1 MKSAREVELRT
12 VLRYLEKQV
21 EHVRRLLVP
30 FEPAQ
35 QAELVP
41 APPRPPRAK
50 SQGEEDYAEYVATR
64 RTRLEELGVGEL
76 PDEEPPPIPF
86 VNSAMK
92 KIRAA
97 CKDDRQLE
105 QAFDLFFALDYPARM
120 DPPYPFNAFVKKFPE
135 LIEQLNRTPA
145 PSGAPR

>member
-21 EHVRRLLVP
+21 AAVKRQLEP
-30 FEPAQ
+30 FEPVQ
-35 QAELVP
+35 QGELVP
-41 APPRPPRAK
+41 SPPRPPRAL
-50 SQGEEDYAEYVATR
+50 SQGEEDYAEYVDTR
-64 RTRLEELGVGEL
+64 RTRLEELKCGDL
-76 PDEEPPPIPF
+76 PDEPLPPPAF

-105 QAFDLFFALDYPARM
+105 QAFDLFFNLDYPARM

-135 LIEQLNRTPA
+135 LLEQLNRTPA
-145 PSGAPR
+145 PNGAPR